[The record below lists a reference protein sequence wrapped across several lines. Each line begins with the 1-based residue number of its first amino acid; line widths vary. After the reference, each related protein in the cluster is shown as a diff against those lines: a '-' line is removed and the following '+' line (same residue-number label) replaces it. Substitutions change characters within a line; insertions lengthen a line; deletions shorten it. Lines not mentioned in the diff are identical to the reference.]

1 MAFKMKGFSYPGTSP
16 AKMKKDSS
24 MKMMKKSPTKKTYKE
39 AYATRGKKYQDMD
52 EETYI
57 KEAKNYNRKKYLDRD
72 IGKKIDKDGYV
83 SKDGKMKTVAQS
95 TADSPTGS
103 KEYNELQKKLRK
115 RRKAEVAAQ
124 AKKDATGVDKKRNE
138 AYKKSKAVKKET
150 KTNPKKQTN
159 LGPVAEKK
167 VKVSD
172 KKTIGPKN
180 RVTVKSAKN
189 SKKKAITDARQKSYD
204 PDRKTNRKLK
214 RKAVKDARKSGRE
227 AVKEARATKRLVKK
241 TVKANKRKDK
251 KEVKQ
256 AIKNA
261 KKAARADKLD
271 AKISKSKRPNSRRNL
286 RKADKANRLR
296 GFV

>member
-1 MAFKMKGFSYPGTSP
+1 MAFKMRGFSYPGTSP
-16 AKMKKDSS
+16 AK
-24 MKMMKKSPTKKTYKE
+24 MKKSPTKKTYKE

-52 EETYI
+52 EKTYI
-57 KEAKNYNRKKYLDRD
+57 EEAKNYNREKYADD
-72 IGKKIDKDGYV
+72 EIGKRR
-83 SKDGKMKTVAQS
+83 DGKMYTVAQS
-95 TADSPTGS
+95 NKDGEAA
-103 KEYNELQKKLRK
+103 EMQEWRKK
-115 RRKAEVAAQ
+115 EVAAQ
-124 AKKDATGVDKKRNE
+124 AKRDATGVDKKRNE
-138 AYKKSKAVKKET
+138 AYKKSKAVKKQTE
-150 KTNPKKQTN
+150 TNPKKETN

-167 VKVSD
+167 VKVSE

-271 AKISKSKRPNSRRNL
+271 AKISKSKKPNSRRNL